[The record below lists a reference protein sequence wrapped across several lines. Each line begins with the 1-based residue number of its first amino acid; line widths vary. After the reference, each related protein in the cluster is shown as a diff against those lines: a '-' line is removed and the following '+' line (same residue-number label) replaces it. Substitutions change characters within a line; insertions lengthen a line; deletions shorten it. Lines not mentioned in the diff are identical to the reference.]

1 MSARLIVCLI
11 VVAVSSSGV
20 GFAEEPPTPRAKSQ
34 LEQQLDELD
43 LVDQQLAQAR
53 EQLAS
58 TKNRALRRQLQ
69 ARIDDLQIQ
78 QERLL
83 LAIEQV
89 VGPLPP
95 VVRPEPPLP
104 LEEDLKAQQRH
115 HEAILESD
123 VQRRLL
129 GN

>member
-1 MSARLIVCLI
+1 LIA
-11 VVAVSSSGV
+11 VAVSSSGV
-20 GFAEEPPTPRAKSQ
+20 GFAEEPPPPRAKSQ

-43 LVDQQLAQAR
+43 AVDRQLAQAR

-69 ARIDDLQIQ
+69 ARIDALQTQ

-83 LAIEQV
+83 LALEQV

-95 VVRPEPPLP
+95 VVRPDPPLP

-123 VQRRLL
+123 VQRRLP
-129 GN
+129 GK